1 VTYCEGRGIWGQ
13 GQDMRTADGT
23 LLCVGGPAAYGS
35 VATVQKAVAA
45 SCRLVS
51 VSVRVSEVQSAGE
64 IPGGVSVSV

>member
-1 VTYCEGRGIWGQ
+1 MGSRTRHANGRPHTASASAGQ
-13 GQDMRTADGT
+13 RRME
-23 LLCVGGPAAYGS
+23 S

-51 VSVRVSEVQSAGE
+51 MSVRVSEVQSAGE